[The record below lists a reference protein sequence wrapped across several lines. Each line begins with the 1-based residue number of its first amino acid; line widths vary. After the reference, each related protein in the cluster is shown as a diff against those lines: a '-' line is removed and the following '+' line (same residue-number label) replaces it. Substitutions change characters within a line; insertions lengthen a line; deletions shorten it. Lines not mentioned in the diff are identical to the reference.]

1 MNREA
6 ILHIPLSNYAYGLDE
21 AHVVF
26 RLRTSRGDIK
36 SCIFHYGDRSCRV
49 TPVLFASVP
58 MKIAA
63 SDSLFDYYEVK
74 LNSPY
79 NRICY
84 YFELSDG
91 KQTCLYYSG
100 EFHSETTRERS
111 EYYQFPFNRR
121 EDIAHVPGWVKDAVV
136 YNIFPDSFATARR
149 YIAKKGLRRVYRG
162 NLTSSK
168 NGGTI
173 CGIIDNL
180 DYLIALG
187 INCIYLN
194 PIFVAGEYH
203 KYDLIDY
210 FHIDPCFGTDDDF
223 RKLVAECHQNH
234 IRVIIDGVFNHCGW
248 NFFAFDDVV
257 QNGEKSKYKD
267 WFYNLTF
274 PVVRPDNMDDY
285 PNYSCFGYER
295 TMPKINTSNPEVI
308 RYFMKVCR
316 YWLEDFDID
325 GWRLDAANEINF
337 DFWRAFRKTAKMAK
351 ADCLLIGEIWESAY
365 PWLHGD
371 QFDSS
376 MNYDMRKNCRDF
388 FATGKIDA
396 AGFEN
401 RVTKM
406 IMRYP
411 EQMLY
416 AQLNVLDTHDVPR
429 FLTLCEGNRM
439 KFRLAVVFQ
448 MTFIGIPSIF
458 YGDEQGIQG
467 SLEDEYRQPM
477 IWGNK
482 KFFELYQT
490 LINLRRSNAALRK
503 GSFHTVSAEKEK
515 RLYIFER
522 RCKTQTIFVA
532 LNADDRKE
540 VIPVFGGEFNK
551 CLLQEGV
558 SGKEIE
564 PWGFGVFESSD
575 VKKPEN

>member
-21 AHVVF
+21 THVVF
-26 RLRTSRGDIK
+26 RLRTARNDIK
-36 SCIFHYGDRSCRV
+36 SCILHYGDRSCRE
-49 TPVLFASVP
+49 TPVIFTP
-58 MKIAA
+58 ITMKIAS
-63 SDSLFDYYEVK
+63 SDDLFDYYEIK
-74 LNSPY
+74 LSSPY
-79 NRICY
+79 TRICY

-91 KQTCLYYSG
+91 KTTCLYYSD

-121 EDIAHVPGWVKDAVV
+121 EDIAQVPKWVNDEVV
-136 YNIFPDSFATARR
+136 YNIFPDSFATGRR
-149 YIAKKGLRRVYRG
+149 YIAKEGMRRVYRG
-162 NLTSSK
+162 NSISSK

-180 DYLIALG
+180 DYLTTLG

-203 KYDLIDY
+203 KYDLLDY

-223 RKLVAECHQNH
+223 RKLVTECHKNH

-248 NFFAFDDVV
+248 NFFAFDDVAK
-257 QNGEKSKYKD
+257 NGEKSTYKD

-274 PVVRPDNMDDY
+274 PVIRPDNMNDY

-295 TMPKINTSNPEVI
+295 TMPKLNTSNPEVI
-308 RYFMKVCR
+308 HYFMKVCR
-316 YWLEDFDID
+316 YWLESFDID

-337 DFWRAFRKTAKMAK
+337 DFWRMFRKTAKSVK
-351 ADCLLIGEIWESAY
+351 PDCLLIGEIWESAY
-365 PWLHGD
+365 PWLRGD

-388 FATGKIDA
+388 FASGRIDA
-396 AGFEN
+396 AGFED

-411 EQMLY
+411 QQMLY
-416 AQLNVLDTHDVPR
+416 AQLNVLDTHDVSR
-429 FLTLCEGNRM
+429 FLTLCEGNWM

-448 MTFIGIPSIF
+448 MTFVGMPSIF

-467 SLEDEYRQPM
+467 LTENEYRQPM
-477 IWGNK
+477 VWENK
-482 KFFELYQT
+482 RFFEFYRI
-490 LINLRRSNAALRK
+490 LIHLRRSNIALRQ
-503 GSFHTVSAEKEK
+503 GSLHTICAEKGK

-522 RCKTQTIFVA
+522 VCEAQSILVA
-532 LNADDRKE
+532 LNAGDRKE
-540 VIPVFGGEFNK
+540 VISVLGGDEYNK
-551 CLLQEGV
+551 CLFQEGM

-564 PWGFGVFESSD
+564 PWGFGMFE
-575 VKKPEN
+575 KLNGKA